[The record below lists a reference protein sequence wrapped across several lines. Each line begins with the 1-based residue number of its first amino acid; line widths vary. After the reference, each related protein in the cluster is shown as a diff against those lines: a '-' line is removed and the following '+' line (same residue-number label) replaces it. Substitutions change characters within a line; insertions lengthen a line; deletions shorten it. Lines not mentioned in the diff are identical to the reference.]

1 MDRNG
6 RFDDDDFIPQLIGD
20 NSHLDAAAL
29 AELEQLAAL
38 DMLRRAATGGLG
50 DVGCQVL
57 QALLVLWQRQRRESS
72 DRSFVVAVMAAH
84 LEDLTGLT
92 EEVVLRGLRE
102 LRPFV
107 RVEDEELYF
116 DGDVEVGL
124 EPLLAAGVAE
134 RLDRFWRVSHVQ
146 IMQRAAKE
154 AGEGIESFFRLAEEP
169 GRAWNAD
176 RVSALRLEWRRHV
189 EQRRFTDARNF
200 PDAVADLQG
209 LHAELA
215 TLERIHDALAGLV
228 VRADEHAMTFHERH
242 RQTSGTK
249 LQALRTNPLA
259 NPKRAPQRVALSLV
273 Q

>member
-1 MDRNG
+1 M
-6 RFDDDDFIPQLIGD
+6 
-20 NSHLDAAAL
+20 
-29 AELEQLAAL
+29 
-38 DMLRRAATGGLG
+38 
-50 DVGCQVL
+50 GCQVL
-57 QALLVLWQRQRRESS
+57 QALLVLWQRQRRERS

-84 LEDLTGLT
+84 LEDLTRLT
-92 EEVVLRGLRE
+92 EEVVLKGLRE
-102 LRPFV
+102 LRPMV
-107 RVEDEELYF
+107 RVEDDDLYLE
-116 DGDVEVGL
+116 GDVEVGL
-124 EPLLAAGVAE
+124 EPLLAPEVAA

-146 IMQRAAKE
+146 VMQRAAKE

-169 GRAWNAD
+169 GRAWNAE
-176 RVSALRLEWRRHV
+176 RVHDLRLEWRRHV
-189 EQRRFTDARNF
+189 EQRRFTDARDF

-249 LQALRTNPLA
+249 LQALRAHPLVNPR
-259 NPKRAPQRVALSLV
+259 RAPQRVALSLV